1 MRSLATA
8 LVLAGLC
15 SPAAAQTLRCAGIEV
30 LVGGPQAAERQC
42 PNLAVTGRA
51 SAPKLLVAP
60 ASAAPQA
67 ALEHVPP
74 RLQQQRDSDRLK
86 VLQQELTEEVAY
98 SAGLAKSGADPA
110 AQARS
115 QANLVAL
122 RKEIGRTGPALR

>member
-1 MRSLATA
+1 MRSLATV
-8 LVLAGLC
+8 LVVVGLC
-15 SPAAAQTLRCAGIEV
+15 LPVAAQTLRCAGIEV
-30 LVGGPQAAERQC
+30 LMGGPHVAERQC
-42 PNLAVTGRA
+42 PNLEVTGRA
-51 SAPKLLVAP
+51 SAPKPTVA
-60 ASAAPQA
+60 ATTAAPQA
-67 ALEHVPP
+67 ALERVPP

-86 VLQQELTEEVAY
+86 VLQQELTEELAY